1 MGHILTPVT
10 PFSCPVTIFMIKWQK
25 GFGDIGYHIRYQ
37 TFRLWTCRSISHANN
52 WLSCPFH
59 VSFVRCHFTCIVF
72 PFRFAFI
79 PVIAPF
85 TFRLSVCV
93 CFVQFPV
100 INVLLILFMFLSIH
114 FIFLHVPFMFP
125 PLPPLPPF
133 SQCYPANP
141 SLKAPTH
148 TFAWF
153 GHEFN
158 IWMHWTHSNS
168 AQPFVISIDN
178 LPEKVVLGTWP

>member
-1 MGHILTPVT
+1 MTLVT
-10 PFSCPVTIFMIKWQK
+10 TYVIRPSDSEHVVPFPMQIT
-25 GFGDIGYHIRYQ
+25 G
-37 TFRLWTCRSISHANN
+37 
-52 WLSCPFH
+52 FH
-59 VSFVRCHFTCIVF
+59 VL
-72 PFRFAFI
+72 
-79 PVIAPF
+79 F
-85 TFRLSVCV
+85 TFLLFAVILLALFFPSVLLLLSLAVCLCV

-100 INVLLILFMFLSIH
+100 TNVLLILLMFLSIH

-158 IWMHWTHSNS
+158 IWMFVHIILTLL
-168 AQPFVISIDN
+168 QPFVISIDN
-178 LPEKVVLGTWP
+178 VPEKVVLGT

>member
-1 MGHILTPVT
+1 MTLVT
-10 PFSCPVTIFMIKWQK
+10 TYVIRPSDSEHVVPFPMQIT
-25 GFGDIGYHIRYQ
+25 G
-37 TFRLWTCRSISHANN
+37 
-52 WLSCPFH
+52 FH
-59 VSFVRCHFTCIVF
+59 VLFTFLLFAVIFLALFF

-79 PVIAPF
+79 PFIAPF

-100 INVLLILFMFLSIH
+100 INVLLVLFMFLSIH

-158 IWMHWTHSNS
+158 IWMHCAHSNS
-168 AQPFVISIDN
+168 AQPFVISIGN
-178 LPEKVVLGTWP
+178 LHCKAVLGT

>member
-1 MGHILTPVT
+1 MTLVT
-10 PFSCPVTIFMIKWQK
+10 TYVIRPSDSEHVVPFPMQIT
-25 GFGDIGYHIRYQ
+25 G
-37 TFRLWTCRSISHANN
+37 
-52 WLSCPFH
+52 FH
-59 VSFVRCHFTCIVF
+59 VL
-72 PFRFAFI
+72 
-79 PVIAPF
+79 F
-85 TFRLSVCV
+85 TFLLFAVILLALFFPSVLLSFLSLLLSLSVCLCV

-100 INVLLILFMFLSIH
+100 INVLLILLMFLSIH

-158 IWMHWTHSNS
+158 IWMHCTHSNS
-168 AQPFVISIDN
+168 AQPFVISIGN
-178 LPEKVVLGTWP
+178 LHCKAVFGT